1 MVLNADLALQDYT
14 GRQFRELEP
23 GRLLERAMVSRPSG
37 NFRFIGA
44 PASPVK
50 NDARRR
56 SSDDG
61 PSAGQD
67 LILSGGG
74 GWAPQPYPGF
84 AVVSMVDEN
93 PGNMRL
99 RDALRA
105 LQTELLEQCPWEGAL
120 YPLPVDSFH
129 QTVANTLSE
138 ERFLQHIVRPGLEPV
153 YPDLVA
159 MAFEKMTVQP
169 ARALPMRLIGLSIF
183 GTALGLLGVFENE
196 ADYCR
201 ILDFRSAF
209 YSDPGLQAL
218 DIRMTRPFIGHITLA
233 YIESDLDTR
242 QRSALAAAVHNTNR
256 SFGDAMPAF
265 DLSLAGLRRYHHLSA
280 FLREDDYPQFHL

>member
-1 MVLNADLALQDYT
+1 MVCPWLRTVWLVGCWFCRRLQNKMVMVLNADLALQDYT
-14 GRQFRELEP
+14 GRQFRELDP

-37 NFRFIGA
+37 NFRHIGA
-44 PASPVK
+44 
-50 NDARRR
+50 
-56 SSDDG
+56 
-61 PSAGQD
+61 
-67 LILSGGG
+67 

-169 ARALPMRLIGLSIF
+169 A
-183 GTALGLLGVFENE
+183 
-196 ADYCR
+196 
-201 ILDFRSAF
+201 
-209 YSDPGLQAL
+209 
-218 DIRMTRPFIGHITLA
+218 
-233 YIESDLDTR
+233 
-242 QRSALAAAVHNTNR
+242 
-256 SFGDAMPAF
+256 
-265 DLSLAGLRRYHHLSA
+265 
-280 FLREDDYPQFHL
+280 